1 MPRIR
6 TIDDQDPTPDVQA
19 LFDADRA
26 RDGVILNSTRVAAWR
41 PGISAAAKALG
52 KAIAASGCIDAA
64 LRSLIKVRI
73 ASLIGC
79 EF

>member
-1 MPRIR
+1 MARIR
-6 TIDDQDPTPDVQA
+6 TIGDDHPSADVQA

-52 KAIAASGCIDAA
+52 KSIAASGRVDPA

-73 ASLIGC
+73 ASLVGC